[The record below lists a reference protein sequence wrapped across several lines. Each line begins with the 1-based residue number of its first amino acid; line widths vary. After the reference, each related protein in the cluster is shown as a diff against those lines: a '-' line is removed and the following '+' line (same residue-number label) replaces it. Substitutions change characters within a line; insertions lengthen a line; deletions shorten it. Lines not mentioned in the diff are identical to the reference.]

1 MKTPPAMQET
11 QVRSLVLEDST
22 CSETVKPLR
31 STEPV
36 LWSPGA
42 TTPGACEP
50 KAYAP
55 QREKPLQ

>member
-1 MKTPPAMQET
+1 MQET

-50 KAYAP
+50 KACAP